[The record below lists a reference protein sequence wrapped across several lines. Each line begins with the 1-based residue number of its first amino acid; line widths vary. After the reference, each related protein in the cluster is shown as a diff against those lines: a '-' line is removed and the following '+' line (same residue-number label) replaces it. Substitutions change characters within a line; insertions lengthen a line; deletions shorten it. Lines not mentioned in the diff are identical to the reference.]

1 MLTMRKG
8 FSIPFAD
15 KLSEGYKTDGK
26 IFTANVSA
34 QKTLPLLE
42 NFVKL
47 HENERLFFILELP
60 TPQTAEP
67 KDENGNIIA
76 FHKDIYYL
84 DDCTSAMI
92 RDVLDI
98 VGKMLLDDGIS
109 QFGVGSHITN
119 DEMMICKYNIVN
131 LYRNDEQSTLYD
143 GFFENA
149 GIRKENN
156 LVTAWDMLS
165 PATPGECTMCE
176 QYGRTVYDIPPV
188 VAELGMYM
196 AERCEEQE
204 YSQRDIKSI

>member
-8 FSIPFAD
+8 FSISFAD
-15 KLSEGYKTDGK
+15 KLSEGYKMDGK
-26 IFTANVSA
+26 FFTANVSA

-42 NFVKL
+42 SFIKL
-47 HENERLFFILELP
+47 HEDERLFFILELP
-60 TPQTAEP
+60 TPETAEP

-98 VGKMLLDDGIS
+98 VGKILLDDGIS

-131 LYRNDEQSTLYD
+131 LYRNFCRFFSIICFLCHAVIILIPRIFPPYTFQARRTRAVYHRLSCRPVRTLC
-143 GFFENA
+143 
-149 GIRKENN
+149 IR
-156 LVTAWDMLS
+156 
-165 PATPGECTMCE
+165 P
-176 QYGRTVYDIPPV
+176 
-188 VAELGMYM
+188 ELR
-196 AERCEEQE
+196 ERA
-204 YSQRDIKSI
+204 YPMR

>member
-42 NFVKL
+42 NFIKL

-67 KDENGNIIA
+67 KDENGNIDA

-98 VGKMLLDDGIS
+98 VGKILLDDGIS

-131 LYRNDEQSTLYD
+131 LYRNDEQSTLMTDFSKMPAYARRITSSPHRICSLPQLRA
-143 GFFENA
+143 NA
-149 GIRKENN
+149 RCANRTAGQSMIYRPCSPSLECIWRKDARNKN
-156 LVTAWDMLS
+156 IHSVT
-165 PATPGECTMCE
+165 
-176 QYGRTVYDIPPV
+176 
-188 VAELGMYM
+188 
-196 AERCEEQE
+196 
-204 YSQRDIKSI
+204 

>member
-8 FSIPFAD
+8 FSISFAD

-26 IFTANVSA
+26 FFTANVSA

-42 NFVKL
+42 SFIKL

-60 TPQTAEP
+60 TPETAEP

-98 VGKMLLDDGIS
+98 VGTILLDDGIS

-119 DEMMICKYNIVN
+119 NEMMICKYNIVN
-131 LYRNDEQSTLYD
+131 LYRNDEQNGLYD
-143 GFFENA
+143 GLFEKYSIN
-149 GIRKENN
+149 KTDN
-156 LVTAWDMLS
+156 LVTVWDLIS
-165 PATPGECTMCE
+165 PETPCECTMCKKD
-176 QYGRTVYDIPPV
+176 GRTVYDIPLV
-188 VAELGMYM
+188 FAELGMYM
-196 AERCEEQE
+196 AERCEA
-204 YSQRDIKSI
+204 

>member
-1 MLTMRKG
+1 MLSHYT
-8 FSIPFAD
+8 
-15 KLSEGYKTDGK
+15 KL
-26 IFTANVSA
+26 FTANVSA

-42 NFVKL
+42 DFIKL

-67 KDENGNIIA
+67 KDENGNIIT

-98 VGKMLLDDGIS
+98 VGKILLDDGIS

-156 LVTAWDMLS
+156 LVTASDMLS

-176 QYGRTVYDIPPV
+176 QDGRTVYDIPPV
-188 VAELGMYM
+188 FAELGMYM
-196 AERCEEQE
+196 AERCEE
-204 YSQRDIKSI
+204 

>member
-8 FSIPFAD
+8 FSISFAD
-15 KLSEGYKTDGK
+15 KLSEGYKMDGK

-42 NFVKL
+42 NFIKL

-67 KDENGNIIA
+67 KDENGNIDA

-98 VGKMLLDDGIS
+98 VGKILLDDGIS

-131 LYRNDEQSTLYD
+131 LYRNDEQTPFMTDFSKMPAYARRITSSPHRICSLPQLRA
-143 GFFENA
+143 NA
-149 GIRKENN
+149 RCANRTAGQSMIYRPCSPSLECIWRKDARNKN
-156 LVTAWDMLS
+156 IHSVT
-165 PATPGECTMCE
+165 
-176 QYGRTVYDIPPV
+176 
-188 VAELGMYM
+188 
-196 AERCEEQE
+196 
-204 YSQRDIKSI
+204 

>member
-8 FSIPFAD
+8 FSISFAD

-26 IFTANVSA
+26 LFTANVSA

-42 NFVKL
+42 DFIKL

-98 VGKMLLDDGIS
+98 VGKILLDDGIS

-131 LYRNDEQSTLYD
+131 LYRNDEQSTLMTDFSKMPAYARRITSSPH
-143 GFFENA
+143 GICFHPQLRANA
-149 GIRKENN
+149 RCANRTAGQSMIYRPCSPSLECIWRKDARNKN
-156 LVTAWDMLS
+156 IHSV
-165 PATPGECTMCE
+165 
-176 QYGRTVYDIPPV
+176 I
-188 VAELGMYM
+188 
-196 AERCEEQE
+196 
-204 YSQRDIKSI
+204 

>member
-8 FSIPFAD
+8 FSISFAD

-26 IFTANVSA
+26 FITANVSA

-42 NFVKL
+42 NFIKL

-60 TPQTAEP
+60 TQKTAEP
-67 KDENGNIIA
+67 KDESGNIIA

-98 VGKMLLDDGIS
+98 VGKLLLDDGIS

-149 GIRKENN
+149 GIRKEI
-156 LVTAWDMLS
+156 TLS
-165 PATPGECTMCE
+165 PHRICSLPQLPANAQCANRTAGRSMIYRPCSPSLECIWRKDARNKNIHSVT
-176 QYGRTVYDIPPV
+176 
-188 VAELGMYM
+188 
-196 AERCEEQE
+196 
-204 YSQRDIKSI
+204 

>member
-26 IFTANVSA
+26 LFTANVSA

-42 NFVKL
+42 SFIKL

-67 KDENGNIIA
+67 KDENGNIIT

-98 VGKMLLDDGIS
+98 VGKILLDDGIS

-119 DEMMICKYNIVN
+119 DEMMI
-131 LYRNDEQSTLYD
+131 
-143 GFFENA
+143 FFENA

-156 LVTAWDMLS
+156 LVTASDMLS
-165 PATPGECTMCE
+165 PTTPGECMMCE
-176 QYGRTVYDIPPV
+176 QDGRTVYDIPPV
-188 VAELGMYM
+188 FAELGMYM
-196 AERCEEQE
+196 AERCEE
-204 YSQRDIKSI
+204 

>member
-26 IFTANVSA
+26 LFTANVSA

-42 NFVKL
+42 DFIKL

-67 KDENGNIIA
+67 KDENGNIIT

-98 VGKMLLDDGIS
+98 VGKILLDDGIS

-119 DEMMICKYNIVN
+119 DEMMISSTTSSICTVTMSKAPFMTDFSKMPAYARRITSSPHRICSLPQLRANAQCAN
-131 LYRNDEQSTLYD
+131 RTAGQSTIYRPCSPSL
-143 GFFENA
+143 EC
-149 GIRKENN
+149 IWRKDARNKN
-156 LVTAWDMLS
+156 IHSVT
-165 PATPGECTMCE
+165 
-176 QYGRTVYDIPPV
+176 
-188 VAELGMYM
+188 
-196 AERCEEQE
+196 
-204 YSQRDIKSI
+204 

>member
-8 FSIPFAD
+8 FSISFAD

-42 NFVKL
+42 NFIKL

-67 KDENGNIIA
+67 KDENGNIDA

-98 VGKMLLDDGIS
+98 VGKILLDDGIS

-131 LYRNDEQSTLYD
+131 LYRNDEQSTLMTDFSKMPAYARRITSSPHRICSLPQLRA
-143 GFFENA
+143 NA
-149 GIRKENN
+149 RCANRTAGQFMIYRPCSPSLECIWRKDARNKN
-156 LVTAWDMLS
+156 IHSV
-165 PATPGECTMCE
+165 
-176 QYGRTVYDIPPV
+176 I
-188 VAELGMYM
+188 
-196 AERCEEQE
+196 
-204 YSQRDIKSI
+204 

>member
-1 MLTMRKG
+1 MRKG

-26 IFTANVSA
+26 LFTANVSA

-42 NFVKL
+42 SFIKL
-47 HENERLFFILELP
+47 HEN
-60 TPQTAEP
+60 EP
-67 KDENGNIIA
+67 KDENGNIIT

-98 VGKMLLDDGIS
+98 VGKILLDDGIS

-156 LVTAWDMLS
+156 LL
-165 PATPGECTMCE
+165 ECIW
-176 QYGRTVYDIPPV
+176 RKDARNNKI
-188 VAELGMYM
+188 LLLFNII
-196 AERCEEQE
+196 AERLVL
-204 YSQRDIKSI
+204 

>member
-8 FSIPFAD
+8 FSISFAD

-42 NFVKL
+42 NFIKL

-67 KDENGNIIA
+67 KDENGNIDA

-98 VGKMLLDDGIS
+98 VGKILLDDGIS

-143 GFFENA
+143 GFSKMPAYARRITSSPHRICSLPQLRANA
-149 GIRKENN
+149 RCANRTAGQFMIYRPCSPSLECIWRKDARNKN
-156 LVTAWDMLS
+156 IHSV
-165 PATPGECTMCE
+165 
-176 QYGRTVYDIPPV
+176 I
-188 VAELGMYM
+188 
-196 AERCEEQE
+196 
-204 YSQRDIKSI
+204 